1 MGSGIALSH
10 HIDNA
15 YNEVEKIFEYGN
27 SFEFPHTDSELIEI
41 NDTKL
46 YYLNLLL
53 SPLKYTGPRAYIQY
67 YNQNLFLIKW
77 KWRFILYK

>member
-1 MGSGIALSH
+1 ML
-10 HIDNA
+10 

-46 YYLNLLL
+46 LLSKFTL
-53 SPLKYTGPRAYIQY
+53 SPLKYTAQE
-67 YNQNLFLIKW
+67 LIFSTIIKI
-77 KWRFILYK
+77 FF